1 MATKQGGGKRRER
14 GAMGTDDIQR
24 GNVGTADQGPGD
36 VHPRGKVDAH
46 TGEIEPRPMARKP
59 PNKKG

>member
-1 MATKQGGGKRRER
+1 MATNRRDGKRRER

-36 VHPRGKVDAH
+36 VSPRGKVDEH
-46 TGEIEPRPMARKP
+46 TGEIEPHPMGGKGGRK
-59 PNKKG
+59 G

>member
-1 MATKQGGGKRRER
+1 MARNQGGDKRRER

-36 VHPRGKVDAH
+36 VAPSGKVDAH

-59 PNKKG
+59 AKKR